1 MNTQFI
7 KLVLQND
14 ELENQFYAFYQG
26 MPEYQQANRA
36 YDTVLSQVKEKMG
49 NEFFDQLENH
59 IIAHYL
65 FGLGLRQ
72 EILSAFLEIECLQGP
87 PQATPAFFTV
97 PSSKS
102 KCPRS
107 LF

>member
-59 IIAHYL
+59 IITYWSLQSYAHYL
-65 FGLGLRQ
+65 YGLGLRQ
-72 EILSAFLEIECLQGP
+72 EILSAFLEI
-87 PQATPAFFTV
+87 
-97 PSSKS
+97 
-102 KCPRS
+102 
-107 LF
+107 

>member
-59 IIAHYL
+59 IITYWSLQSYANYL

-72 EILSAFLEIECLQGP
+72 EILSAFLEI
-87 PQATPAFFTV
+87 
-97 PSSKS
+97 
-102 KCPRS
+102 
-107 LF
+107 

>member
-1 MNTQFI
+1 MNHSI
-7 KLVLQND
+7 VVKVLKQS
-14 ELENQFYAFYQG
+14 EIEEEVSEYFKS

-59 IIAHYL
+59 IITYWSLQSYAHYL

-72 EILSAFLEIECLQGP
+72 EILSAFLEI
-87 PQATPAFFTV
+87 
-97 PSSKS
+97 
-102 KCPRS
+102 
-107 LF
+107 